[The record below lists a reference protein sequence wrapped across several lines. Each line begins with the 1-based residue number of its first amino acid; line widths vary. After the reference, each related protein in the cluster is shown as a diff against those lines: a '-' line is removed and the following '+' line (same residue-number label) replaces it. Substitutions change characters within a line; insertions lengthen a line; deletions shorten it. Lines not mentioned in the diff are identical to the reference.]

1 MMMRTRAQRD
11 LRLHAWALGAA
22 VLLLASCHP
31 EQSAPDPGVREL
43 LWDIQRA
50 QQGNNYTG
58 TLALVDS
65 ALAVAPRYPSLY
77 FTRGQLLSKLYR
89 FDEAQAAF
97 EQALELDPGF
107 VGAAYHLGNNAFFV
121 GRHRDA
127 LRYYWRE
134 RERIKESSPKPAL
147 TSVLLQ
153 LGRVYARL
161 GIADSARWAYE
172 ESLAVQEN
180 NAQAWAWLAE
190 LSEDAGRLEDA
201 LAEAR
206 RAFAL
211 EPENVEHQYL
221 VGALAFRLGALGE
234 AEGHL
239 RGVVSQA
246 PWHAGAHYNLGRC
259 LLALGREAEAAPFL
273 AATDSLQE
281 FQANI
286 ILATFAVERNPA
298 NRERWLELATLYL
311 QTGQQKEAREAL
323 VIARQ
328 LGS

>member
-1 MMMRTRAQRD
+1 MRTRAQGD
-11 LRLHAWALGAA
+11 LRLRAWALGVT
-22 VLLLASCHP
+22 VLLLAGCHP
-31 EQSAPDPGVREL
+31 EQGAPDPRAREL

-50 QQGNNYTG
+50 QKGNNYTG
-58 TLALVDS
+58 TLALIDS
-65 ALAVAPRYPSLY
+65 ALVVAPRYPSLY
-77 FTRGQLLSKLYR
+77 FTRGQLLTKLYR

-97 EQALELDPGF
+97 EKALELHPRY

-121 GRHRDA
+121 GRNRDA
-127 LRYYWRE
+127 LRYYWQE
-134 RERIKESSPKPAL
+134 HARITGSSPKPAL
-147 TSVLLQ
+147 ASVLLQ

-201 LAEAR
+201 LREAR
-206 RAFAL
+206 RAFVL

-221 VGALAFRLGALGE
+221 VGALGFRMGALEE

-239 RGVVSQA
+239 RSVVNQA

-259 LLALGREAEAAPFL
+259 LLAQGREAEAAPFL

-281 FQANI
+281 LQANI
-286 ILATFAVERNPA
+286 ILAKFAVERNPA
-298 NRERWLELATLYL
+298 NRERWLDLASLYM
-311 QTGQQKEAREAL
+311 QTGQQKEASEAL
-323 VIARQ
+323 VVARQ

>member
-1 MMMRTRAQRD
+1 MMRMRAQGY
-11 LRLHAWALGAA
+11 LRLRVWALGAT
-22 VLLLASCHP
+22 VLLLAGCHL
-31 EQSAPDPGVREL
+31 EQGAPDPKVREL

-65 ALAVAPRYPSLY
+65 ALAIVPHYPSLY
-77 FTRGQLLSKLYR
+77 FTRGRLLSKLYR

-97 EQALELDPGF
+97 EQALDLDPGYI
-107 VGAAYHLGNNAFFV
+107 GAAYHLGNNAFFV
-121 GRHRDA
+121 GRNRDA
-127 LRYYWRE
+127 LRYYWQE
-134 RERIKESSPKPAL
+134 HARITGNFPKPAQA
-147 TSVLLQ
+147 SVLLQ

-201 LAEAR
+201 LGEVR

-211 EPENVEHQYL
+211 EPENIEHQYL
-221 VGALAFRLGALGE
+221 VGALGFRMGELEE

-239 RGVVSQA
+239 RGVVNQA

-259 LLALGREAEAAPFL
+259 LLALGREAEAVPFL

-281 FQANI
+281 LQANI
-286 ILATFAVERNPA
+286 ILAKFAVERNPA
-298 NRERWLELATLYL
+298 NRGHWLELASLYI

-323 VIARQ
+323 VVARQ

>member
-1 MMMRTRAQRD
+1 MMRTRAQGR
-11 LRLHAWALGAA
+11 LRLRAWALGAT
-22 VLLLASCHP
+22 VLLLAGCHS
-31 EQSAPDPGVREL
+31 EQGVPDPGVREL

-50 QQGNNYTG
+50 QQGNDYTG

-65 ALAVAPRYPSLY
+65 ALLVAPRYPSLY

-97 EQALELDPGF
+97 EQALELDPGY

-121 GRHRDA
+121 GRNRDA
-127 LRYYWRE
+127 LRYYWQE
-134 RERIKESSPKPAL
+134 HALITESSPKLAL
-147 TSVLLQ
+147 PNVLSQ

-161 GIADSARWAYE
+161 GIADSARQAYE
-172 ESLAVQEN
+172 GSLSVQEN

-190 LSEDAGRLEDA
+190 LSEDAGQLEDA
-201 LAEAR
+201 LRDAR

-211 EPENVEHQYL
+211 EPENIAYQYL
-221 VGALAFRLGALGE
+221 TGALGYRMGELEE

-239 RGVVSQA
+239 RGVVTQA

-259 LLALGREAEAAPFL
+259 LLALGRDAEAAPFL

-281 FQANI
+281 LQANI
-286 ILATFAVERNPA
+286 ILARFAVERNPA
-298 NRERWLELATLYL
+298 DRGRWLELASLYI
-311 QTGQQKEAREAL
+311 QAGQQKEAREAL
-323 VIARQ
+323 VVARQ

>member
-1 MMMRTRAQRD
+1 MRTRAQGN
-11 LRLHAWALGAA
+11 LRLRAWALGVA
-22 VLLLASCHP
+22 VLLLAGCNP
-31 EQSAPDPGVREL
+31 EQGAPDPRAREL

-58 TLALVDS
+58 TLALIDS
-65 ALAVAPRYPSLY
+65 ALVVAPRYPSLY
-77 FTRGQLLSKLYR
+77 FTRGQLLTKLYR
-89 FDEAQAAF
+89 FDEAQEAF
-97 EQALELDPGF
+97 EQVLELHPGY

-121 GRHRDA
+121 GRNRDA
-127 LRYYWRE
+127 LRYYWQE
-134 RERIKESSPKPAL
+134 HARITGSSPKPAPA
-147 TSVLLQ
+147 SVLLQ

-201 LAEAR
+201 LREAR

-221 VGALAFRLGALGE
+221 VGALGFRMGALEE

-239 RGVVSQA
+239 RSVVNQA

-259 LLALGREAEAAPFL
+259 LLAQGREAEAAPFL

-281 FQANI
+281 LQANI
-286 ILATFAVERNPA
+286 ILAKFAVERNPA
-298 NRERWLELATLYL
+298 NRERWLDLASLYM
-311 QTGQQKEAREAL
+311 QTGQQKEASEAL
-323 VIARQ
+323 VVARQ